1 MSDDKRRA
9 PRFDAKQKLW
19 CEGQGER
26 AEARNIS
33 RSGMFV
39 LSEQPREVGEQFKV
53 AFEDEAGAIE
63 LNMEVMWR
71 GESGEGGQ
79 AAMGLRIV
87 GFDRGEDAYE
97 RFVERNLDAQ
107 TPEAGSE
114 QSEQSEKTEKSEK

>member
-9 PRFDAKQKLW
+9 PRFDAQQKLW

-53 AFEDEAGAIE
+53 AFEGEEGAIE
-63 LNMEVMWR
+63 LDMEVMWC
-71 GESGEGGQ
+71 GEPAEGVQVG
-79 AAMGLRIV
+79 MGLRIV
-87 GFDRGEDAYE
+87 GFGRGEDAYE
-97 RFVERNLDAQ
+97 RFVERNLG
-107 TPEAGSE
+107 ELGE
-114 QSEQSEKTEKSEK
+114 EREEGEEEK

>member
-1 MSDDKRRA
+1 MSDDKRRD

-53 AFEDEAGAIE
+53 AFEDEEGAIE

-71 GESGEGGQ
+71 GEAKEGGQ

-87 GFDRGEDAYE
+87 GFGRGADAYE
-97 RFVERNLDAQ
+97 RFVERNLGEQDDEDAKDD
-107 TPEAGSE
+107 E
-114 QSEQSEKTEKSEK
+114 EKK

>member
-1 MSDDKRRA
+1 MSDDKRRD
-9 PRFDAKQKLW
+9 PRFDAKQRLW

-26 AEARNIS
+26 TEARNIS

-53 AFEDEAGAIE
+53 AFEEEEGAIE
-63 LNMEVMWR
+63 LNMEVMWC
-71 GESGEGGQ
+71 GAASEGGQ

-87 GFDRGEDAYE
+87 GFDRGKDAYE

-107 TPEAGSE
+107 GDGEPED
-114 QSEQSEKTEKSEK
+114 EK

>member
-1 MSDDKRRA
+1 MSDDKRRD

-26 AEARNIS
+26 AGAEARNIS

-39 LSEQPREVGEQFKV
+39 LAEEAREVGEQFKV
-53 AFEDEAGAIE
+53 AFEDEEGAIE
-63 LNMEVMWR
+63 LNMEVVW
-71 GESGEGGQ
+71 SGKPAEGGQ

-87 GFDRGEDAYE
+87 GFDRGKDAYE

-107 TPEAGSE
+107 GDENENENESGSK
-114 QSEQSEKTEKSEK
+114 QDKK

>member
-1 MSDDKRRA
+1 MSDDKRRD
-9 PRFDAKQKLW
+9 PRFDAQQKLW

-26 AEARNIS
+26 VEARNIS

-39 LSEQPREVGEQFKV
+39 LAEQPREVGEQFKV
-53 AFEDEAGAIE
+53 AFEDEEGAIE

-71 GESGEGGQ
+71 GEAKEGG

-87 GFDRGEDAYE
+87 GFGRGEDAYE

-107 TPEAGSE
+107 GDEDASADPKKD
-114 QSEQSEKTEKSEK
+114 EKK

>member
-1 MSDDKRRA
+1 MSDDKRRD
-9 PRFDAKQKLW
+9 PRFDAKHKLW

-26 AEARNIS
+26 AETRNIS

-53 AFEDEAGAIE
+53 AFEGEEGAIE

-107 TPEAGSE
+107 GSE
-114 QSEQSEKTEKSEK
+114 PASASENSEKSDKSEK

>member
-9 PRFDAKQKLW
+9 PRFDAQQKLW

-39 LSEQPREVGEQFKV
+39 LSEQAREVGEQFKV

-63 LNMEVMWR
+63 MDMEVMWC
-71 GESGEGGQ
+71 GESEEGGQ

-87 GFDRGEDAYE
+87 GFGRGEDAYE
-97 RFVERNLDAQ
+97 RFVERNLGELD
-107 TPEAGSE
+107 EAEGE
-114 QSEQSEKTEKSEK
+114 PKGEDKK

>member
-1 MSDDKRRA
+1 MSDDKRRD

-33 RSGMFV
+33 KSGMFIV
-39 LSEQPREVGEQFKV
+39 AEQPREVGEQFKV
-53 AFEDEAGAIE
+53 SFEDEEGAIE
-63 LNMEVMWR
+63 LNMEVVW
-71 GESGEGGQ
+71 SGKPSEGGQ

-87 GFDRGEDAYE
+87 GYDRGQDAYE

-107 TPEAGSE
+107 GDESGSE
-114 QSEQSEKTEKSEK
+114 KEEK